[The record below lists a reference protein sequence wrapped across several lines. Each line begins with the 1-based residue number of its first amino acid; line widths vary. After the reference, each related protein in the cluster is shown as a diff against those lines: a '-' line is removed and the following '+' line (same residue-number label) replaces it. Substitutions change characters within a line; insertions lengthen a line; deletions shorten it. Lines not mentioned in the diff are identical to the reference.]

1 MYLAFLSINN
11 IYRPRDNLGKLLT
24 RLCCWLDDAAQAIPV
39 HCFCGMWGLIS
50 VGFFA
55 SPISANGSYGSPLC
69 GIFYAGAYGCETAGK
84 QLLAQ
89 IVFAL
94 AIIGW

>member
-1 MYLAFLSINN
+1 
-11 IYRPRDNLGKLLT
+11 
-24 RLCCWLDDAAQAIPV
+24 
-39 HCFCGMWGLIS
+39 MWGLIS

-55 SPISANGSYGSPLC
+55 SPISANGSYGAPLC